1 MMDFIVRVKYGG
13 LGDHLF
19 FSHIPR
25 AAKFCGYGRVLV
37 SNHNSYRDP
46 AYKHLV
52 WEMNPFVDG
61 FTDEDAPC
69 PEGFKLMDGEN
80 LLDAT
85 MLRRGVDD
93 GVRYHEPELYY
104 DPMPD
109 KSLKDEVVFDPNF
122 VGNAGDGI
130 GFGEVEEFVERRGVT
145 MVMPRRDKGFTVGAP
160 EVETDGSLRR
170 YCEVIRSCRRFVC
183 LASGGATLAA
193 ALNMPAWVIYGPAVK
208 GRFLHSGMHVYIPM
222 GGAL

>member
-1 MMDFIVRVKYGG
+1 MTDFIVRVKHGG

-25 AAKFCGYGRVLV
+25 AAKFCGYDRVLV
-37 SNHNSYRDP
+37 SNRNPYRDL
-46 AYKHLV
+46 AYRNLV
-52 WEMNPFVDG
+52 WEMNPYVDG

-69 PEGFKLMDGEN
+69 PEGFELMDGEN

-93 GVRYHEPELYY
+93 GFRYHEPEVYY
-104 DPMPD
+104 APSTDG
-109 KSLKDEVVFDPNF
+109 SLKDQVVLDPNF

-130 GFGEVEEFVERRGVT
+130 GFNEVREFAGKRGVT
-145 MVMPRRDKGFTVGAP
+145 MAMPRRDKGFETGLP

-170 YCEVIRSCRRFVC
+170 YCEVINSCRRFIC
-183 LASGGATLAA
+183 MASGGATLAA
-193 ALNMPAWVIYGPAVK
+193 ALGVPAWVIHGPAVK
-208 GRFLHSGMHVYIPM
+208 GRFLHSRMHVYIPM
-222 GGAL
+222 GGPS